1 MSELSLRPAA
11 DGDMEAIAD
20 VFNAALRADGVPQ
33 VITTDEIA
41 EEFEDEHLTLDDD
54 TRVAVVDGT
63 IVGASYLLYV
73 PAEEKAVRCYLDGHV
88 RPEARGRGVGTAL
101 LDWSVA
107 RATERLAAEPAG
119 QPTVIRATALDYLH
133 DTHRLYQRAGLT
145 PIRYHDELLRPL
157 TDLPTLRQPD
167 GVRIVPWPDGRD
179 EEVRAVKNAAFDDH
193 WGSTPTSA
201 DAWQHMIG
209 GTSGRRDL
217 SFVAMVDDRVVG
229 HCVCRRY
236 EQDDDLIGR
245 RDGWIHS
252 LGTLREV
259 RGRGVASAMIAHAL
273 HAFADAGLTHASI
286 EVDSENPTGA
296 ARLYRSLGFEPRQR
310 TITFERW
317 LCPEPS

>member
-1 MSELSLRPAA
+1 M
-11 DGDMEAIAD
+11 
-20 VFNAALRADGVPQ
+20 
-33 VITTDEIA
+33 
-41 EEFEDEHLTLDDD
+41 
-54 TRVAVVDGT
+54 
-63 IVGASYLLYV
+63 
-73 PAEEKAVRCYLDGHV
+73 
-88 RPEARGRGVGTAL
+88 ARG
-101 LDWSVA
+101 
-107 RATERLAAEPAG
+107 TERLAAEPAG
-119 QPTVIRATALDYLH
+119 QPAVIRANALDYLH
-133 DTHRLYQRAGLT
+133 DTHRLYQRVGLA

-157 TDLPTLRQPD
+157 TDLPLRSQPD

-179 EEVRAVKNAAFDDH
+179 EEIRAAKNEAFEDH

-217 SFVAMVDDRVVG
+217 SFVAMAGDRVVG

-236 EQDDDLIGR
+236 EQDDELLGR

-252 LGTLREV
+252 LGSLREY
-259 RGRGVASAMIAHAL
+259 RGRGVGSALIAHAL
-273 HAFADAGLTHASI
+273 HAFAEAGLTHASI

-317 LCPEPS
+317 VTPEA